1 MTSFAPCSLSRYVY
15 NNGFHGTL
23 ADDAQTQDNPSCIE
37 QARKAVSLIAEYR
50 NSDRLRQFL
59 HEGTMTEPEMDL
71 GEAYAL
77 FEISSISDRQN
88 VDLAVLQSS
97 MLVSPPNDIAKLE
110 KAFSLIQDDQARN
123 YSNKVDEP
131 KISGFRINNYP
142 LETWPVGCRNN
153 GNTCYLNSVLQFLF
167 TITPL
172 RELVLSFET
181 YEQDPSPEA
190 LMNKKVG
197 RAVVTPQRVVTA
209 QKFVRELQSLF
220 QLMISAPTDNVSP
233 TKYLAELALCN
244 TDSPETGPKAP
255 DAEISNGQGD
265 ATDAVMEG
273 AGEANGEAEHAVDVN
288 SDKPSPPTRPP
299 PIPPRPKA
307 AEEHKS
313 KDDHIAESARQQDA
327 AEVMGNIMDLIS
339 CAIRGDGVM
348 DDGEQND
355 LIKDLF
361 FSNVAVVRKTATKD
375 EKTHELRNH
384 HLISAG
390 GRDRHLYAALD
401 DDFGLS
407 DLEGGDKKYEYI
419 ATAAPIQIVNVRRLQ
434 FNREKKQQVRDTAQL
449 SLDDVLYLDRYLEAT
464 RTLPGD
470 ALLRL
475 RQAQWAKRQQLQHLA
490 ARRTE
495 LQATDLGDLELHDA
509 VEETARFTQNFF
521 DNIEQQMLDPLPTPP
536 PEDLIAVLHD
546 QAESLKSELEE
557 INAEMTTL
565 EEDIDTVFKHYRDH
579 GYRLHAI
586 FVHRGG
592 TGSGHYLIYIK
603 DFQNN
608 TWREYN
614 DESVRP
620 FDEKEVFRVG
630 PGALAAGSTGIVFVR
645 EDRVDLLTRAVCRR
659 PQQGLSREVEM
670 VEAPGEVPGGMGEV
684 EEGGMEVLEGVEKS

>member
-1 MTSFAPCSLSRYVY
+1 MT
-15 NNGFHGTL
+15 
-23 ADDAQTQDNPSCIE
+23 
-37 QARKAVSLIAEYR
+37 K
-50 NSDRLRQFL
+50 
-59 HEGTMTEPEMDL
+59 PEMDL

-77 FEISSISDRQN
+77 FEISSMSDRQN
-88 VDLAVLQSS
+88 VDLSVLRSS
-97 MLVSPPNDIAKLE
+97 MLVSPPSDTAKLE
-110 KAFSLIQDDQARN
+110 KAFSLIQDDQAKN

-131 KISGFRINNYP
+131 KISGSRNNDFP

-172 RELVLSFET
+172 RELVLNFET
-181 YEQDPSPEA
+181 YQQDPSPEG

-220 QLMISAPTDNVSP
+220 KLMISAPTDSVSP
-233 TKYLAELALCN
+233 TKYLAELALCK
-244 TDSPETGPKAP
+244 TDSPETEPTAP
-255 DAEISNGQGD
+255 DAESTAKNVIPNGQGD
-265 ATDAVMEG
+265 ATDAVMGGVEE
-273 AGEANGEAEHAVDVN
+273 AANGEAEKKVAEQAVDGTSEP
-288 SDKPSPPTRPP
+288 SDKPTPPTRPP
-299 PIPPRPKA
+299 PVPPRPKA
-307 AEEHKS
+307 PEEQKS

-339 CAIRGDGVM
+339 CAIKPDNLM
-348 DDGEQND
+348 TDGEQED

-361 FSNVAVVRKTATKD
+361 FSNVAVVRHTANKVET
-375 EKTHELRNH
+375 THDLRNH

-419 ATAAPIQIVNVRRLQ
+419 STAAPFQIVNVRRLQ

-470 ALLRL
+470 ALLQL
-475 RQAQWAKRQQLQHLA
+475 RQAQWAKQQELQQLT
-490 ARRTE
+490 ARGKV
-495 LQATDLGDLELHDA
+495 LQETLVGDLELPDA
-509 VEETARFTQNFF
+509 VEETALFTESYFK
-521 DNIEQQMLDPLPTPP
+521 NIEERMLDPLPSPP
-536 PEDLIAVLHD
+536 PEDFPAILHA
-546 QAESLKSELEE
+546 QAAQLKAEREE
-557 INAEMTTL
+557 INAAMTTL
-565 EEDIDTVFKHYRDH
+565 ESDIDTVFKQYRDH

-608 TWREYN
+608 VWREYN
-614 DESVRP
+614 DETVRP
-620 FDEKEVFRVG
+620 YDERDVFKIG

-645 EDRVDLLTRAVCRR
+645 EDKVDMLTQAVCRK
-659 PQQGLSREVEM
+659 LEVEVQNRDGDVD
-670 VEAPGEVPGGMGEV
+670 VEMTDFEPAGKEGFEGLEVIDGI
-684 EEGGMEVLEGVEKS
+684 EKA